1 MKRSTLPSNPY
12 RTAVSFL
19 RSLVRSD
26 ETTTDPFVHR
36 SNANRSEL
44 PIEALDALRS

>member
-1 MKRSTLPSNPY
+1 MKPNSIPSNPY
-12 RTAVSFL
+12 RTAVSFF

-36 SNANRSEL
+36 SNANRSEM

>member
-1 MKRSTLPSNPY
+1 MKPSSIPTNPY

-26 ETTTDPFVHR
+26 EATTDPFIHR
-36 SNANRSEL
+36 SNVNQSEL